1 MDRRG
6 PCGYQGPE
14 FRHSRDGRSV
24 QPEAGQRAGA
34 GQRVHGREQ
43 LRRAAPGLAGFR
55 HHHRRPA
62 REPADPGRLEHRLR
76 RHEQLRQDVNGTPF
90 TQRATIETN
99 VIPPGTWYGDRFSQL
114 DLRLTK
120 TFSTGGGTQFRA
132 MFDLFN
138 LFNANAVTRE
148 APGWGAAT
156 GSGAGYLSAQV
167 TMAGRLA
174 KFAFQLDF

>member
-1 MDRRG
+1 M
-6 PCGYQGPE
+6 
-14 FRHSRDGRSV
+14 
-24 QPEAGQRAGA
+24 
-34 GQRVHGREQ
+34 
-43 LRRAAPGLAGFR
+43 
-55 HHHRRPA
+55 
-62 REPADPGRLEHRLR
+62 
-76 RHEQLRQDVNGTPF
+76 
-90 TQRATIETN
+90 
-99 VIPPGTWYGDRFSQL
+99 

-120 TFSTGGGTQFRA
+120 IFSTGGGTQFRA
-132 MFDLFN
+132 MFDLFNLFN